1 MSTDEKAELGT
12 EEYITVGNTILENLV
27 IVQKNPD
34 YVDEETYRWLNYCNQ
49 LIFKKYLK

>member
-34 YVDEETYRWLNYCNQ
+34 YVDEETYR
-49 LIFKKYLK
+49 